1 MKTAVVFYDKS
12 CLLCSKSVQFI
23 LKHDKHKHFLFSP
36 LDSTSAKPYK
46 LSAETVAVLRSD
58 QNLLTHHKAV
68 KYILKNLPKVK
79 WVVWVFAI
87 APGGIQR
94 FVYGV
99 IARNRKRWFGTT
111 NCMLSNQYS
120 ERFID

>member
-1 MKTAVVFYDKS
+1 VKTAVVFYDKS

-23 LKHDKHKHFLFSP
+23 LKHDKHKHFLFRP
-36 LDSTSAKPYK
+36 LDSTSAKSYK
-46 LSAETVAVLRSD
+46 LSAETVAVLSSD
-58 QNLLTHHKAV
+58 QNLLTHHKAL

-94 FVYGV
+94 LVYGI

>member
-1 MKTAVVFYDKS
+1 MKTAVVFYDNS

-23 LKHDKHKHFLFSP
+23 LKHDKYKHFLFRP
-36 LDSTSAKPYK
+36 LDSTSAKTYN
-46 LSAETVAVLRSD
+46 LSAETMAVLSSD
-58 QNLLTHHKAV
+58 QKLLTHHKAV

-79 WVVWVFAI
+79 WVVFVLAV
-87 APGGIQR
+87 APGRIQR
-94 FVYGV
+94 VVYV
-99 IARNRKRWFGTT
+99 LIARNRKRWFGTT

>member
-1 MKTAVVFYDKS
+1 MKTAVVFYDNS

-23 LKHDKHKHFLFSP
+23 LKHDKYKHFLFSP
-36 LDSTSAKPYK
+36 LDSKSAKPYK
-46 LSAETVAVLRSD
+46 LSTETVAVLSSE
-58 QNLLTHHKAV
+58 QNLLSHHKAV

-87 APGGIQR
+87 TPRGIQR
-94 FVYGV
+94 LVYGE